1 MKTEQ
6 LADLFLKGVTAIDL
20 DPAQATIDQFLIYL
34 QELVKWNAKIN
45 LTGHKN
51 EQKIIGNLFIDSLAC
66 TKVFLPETACSILDI
81 GSGAGFPGI
90 PIGIVAPQ
98 QNVTLLEP
106 NLKKVAFLH
115 HIIGVLGLKNVRVE
129 PSRIEHF
136 SEKPEF
142 HEKFDWV
149 FMKAL
154 RFDVGLSYVRPILSE
169 SGKCVLC
176 RTEYLTPDLDLE
188 KFSVVNEITYKLPFE
203 SGERVLSIVGPAK
216 DVSKNCSTWNNQ
228 DHNDTGPVR
237 KSLDG

>member
-6 LADLFLKGVTAIDL
+6 LVELFLKGFKAIDL
-20 DPAQATIDQFLIYL
+20 EPTQETIDQFFIYF

-51 EQKIIGNLFIDSLAC
+51 EQKIIGNLFMDSLAC
-66 TKVFLPETACSILDI
+66 TKVFLPETAYSILDI

-90 PIGIVAPQ
+90 PIGIVSPQ

-129 PSRIEHF
+129 SSRIEHF
-136 SEKPEF
+136 SEKTEF

-169 SGKCVLC
+169 SGKCVFC
-176 RTEYLTPDLDLE
+176 RTKHLTLDIE
-188 KFSVVNEITYKLPFE
+188 FKKFSVLNEITYKLPFDL
-203 SGERVLSIVGPAK
+203 GERILSTVGPAK
-216 DVSKNCSTWNNQ
+216 DVSKKLFHVEQSR
-228 DHNDTGPVR
+228 P
-237 KSLDG
+237 